1 MHCLNNA
8 VIMQTE
14 QLGRIEALEEEL
26 RSSKAKMT
34 EMEQKMTEQDRV
46 IAQLVGDNLDHLQ
59 DNMRLT
65 AHINS
70 SQERMAQME
79 HRLGQVGSVVMG
91 FLEGSLEGLMEEER
105 ERGMES
111 SSSSEAGTSDASG
124 EDWGDQVSEEGNVDD
139 GVFPQGSMR
148 REDSPMPPTQG
159 LIASM
164 EREAEEAGL
173 GGWFNRNPEDVPESW
188 SGSNSG
194 ASASQDQVRTTLLTT
209 IGGRTLPNPVR
220 VPNNMVHL
228 AMLTTLMEGPVRPW
242 QCLVWSDT
250 SPPEYSR
257 ALPDDHSSRP
267 GGILLQIG
275 PSWVNIDEE
284 YRGGGVVE
292 EEENEGEDASVE

>member
-1 MHCLNNA
+1 MHHTNNA

-14 QLGRIEALEEEL
+14 QLGRIEVLEEEL
-26 RSSKAKMT
+26 RSSKAKMV

-70 SQERMAQME
+70 LNERLSQME

-91 FLEGSLEGLMEEER
+91 FLEGRLEGLMEEEQ
-105 ERGMES
+105 EGTES
-111 SSSSEAGTSDASG
+111 SLSSDQGTSDASG
-124 EDWGDQVSEEGNVDD
+124 EDRGDQASGEDSVDD
-139 GVFPQGSMR
+139 GVFPQESMR
-148 REDSPMPPTQG
+148 RVDSPMLPTHG

-164 EREAEEAGL
+164 ERDAEEAGL
-173 GGWFNRNPEDVPESW
+173 GGWYNGNPEEVPESW

-194 ASASQDQVRTTLLTT
+194 ASASQDRVRMTLLTT

-220 VPNNMVHL
+220 VPDNMIHL
-228 AMLTTLMEGPVRPW
+228 AVLTSLMEGPVRPW
-242 QCLVWSDT
+242 QCLVWSEE
-250 SPPEYSR
+250 SPPRYSR
-257 ALPDDHSSRP
+257 DLPDDHTSRP
-267 GGILLQIG
+267 GGILLQVG
-275 PSWVNIDEE
+275 PSLFDLDGE

-292 EEENEGEDASVE
+292 EVEENEGEDASVE